1 MYVNGVSTRKVT
13 NITEEL
19 CGKSISRSTVS
30 RLTQGMDKDLEEWRK
45 RPLDEDYAVLY
56 VDAQFHKVREGG
68 RVISKAVMTTAGV
81 RESDGRREIL
91 SIETKEGETRQS
103 WLSVFEG
110 LKERGLH
117 GVRIVVS
124 DAHRGLMS
132 AIDQSFTGV
141 IWQRCQP
148 HFWCSSWGKS
158 NCHYLKIPLYFKPF
172 PSTRTNR
179 TNPGNYSDNICISCL
194 PGSENPLSL
203 NTAKQG
209 FNK

>member
-13 NITEEL
+13 NITEP

-91 SIETKEGETRQS
+91 SIETKE
-103 WLSVFEG
+103 
-110 LKERGLH
+110 
-117 GVRIVVS
+117 
-124 DAHRGLMS
+124 A
-132 AIDQSFTGV
+132 
-141 IWQRCQP
+141 
-148 HFWCSSWGKS
+148 KS
-158 NCHYLKIPLYFKPF
+158 
-172 PSTRTNR
+172 
-179 TNPGNYSDNICISCL
+179 
-194 PGSENPLSL
+194 
-203 NTAKQG
+203 
-209 FNK
+209 